1 MIIAIPKN
9 VHIKHSFKKPVDD
22 GIIQFISTSE
32 WHKWR
37 NAKEVFQV
45 Q

>member
-1 MIIAIPKN
+1 MIIAIPKMCIFN
-9 VHIKHSFKKPVDD
+9 SLKKPVDH